1 MTKRQSQKGQTI
13 ALVAVSMVSFI
24 AMGALAID
32 LTSLYS
38 ARGEIQRAADAAVLA
53 GAKAFLDSGVVTDP
67 NNSTLQALATN
78 LATAYAA
85 VAASQNIIAN
95 GSAQLVPGFPTLDFS
110 IPGNPRITIR
120 LQRTS
125 LPLFFAR
132 IWGANFASVSATAV
146 AEAYNPAF
154 SQSNGGS
161 FLPSAPKCVKPLLI
175 PNSDPGQPG
184 HPPFVNLASG
194 AVNSASGPFI
204 GEQIAFKTGCNP
216 GGGSLK
222 GCNLPPAKGSGLQ
235 APNAGEYLPMLVGTT
250 HQYCHGSAA
259 AGCSGGAGDFEQS
272 IECCDGT
279 AFNFP
284 QCGTSATFASWD
296 PTIDPRGIGQPSS
309 PVQSGLQCLIHS
321 TGGSTQQD
329 SLDPSAFSSGTGPLL
344 ISPGTFSQSRYRL
357 SSGAIIGTSDS
368 VITVPLID
376 TSSGTLPDSHQV
388 NIVGFLTLFVGD
400 ANAGNGDFNATI
412 LNVTGCGNNPSAS
425 AAVSGGGVSA
435 IPVRLIHN

>member
-1 MTKRQSQKGQTI
+1 MKLHNQKGQTI
-13 ALVAVSMVSFI
+13 AIVAVSMVSFI

-38 ARGEIQRAADAAVLA
+38 ARGEIQRAADAAALA

-67 NNSTLQALATN
+67 NSSTLQTLAQN
-78 LATAYAA
+78 MATAYAA
-85 VAASQNIIAN
+85 GSASQNMVAN
-95 GSAQLVPGFPTLDFS
+95 GAAQLAPGFPALDFS
-110 IPGNPRITIR
+110 IAGNPRITVR
-120 LQRTS
+120 LQRIS

-132 IWGANFASVSATAV
+132 IWGTNLASVSATAV

-154 SQSNGGS
+154 SQFNGGS
-161 FLPSAPKCVKPLLI
+161 FLPSAPKCVKPLLL
-175 PNSDPGQPG
+175 PNKDPGQPG
-184 HPPFVNLASG
+184 NPAFVNANG
-194 AVNSASGPFI
+194 TVNSAFGPFI
-204 GEQIAFKTGCNP
+204 GEQIALSTGCNP
-216 GGGSLK
+216 GGGSVK
-222 GCNLPPAKGSGLQ
+222 GCNLPPAKGSGLK
-235 APNAGEYLPMLVGTT
+235 APSAGEYLPMLVGTT
-250 HQYCHGSAA
+250 HQFCHGSAA
-259 AGCSGGAGDFEQS
+259 QGCSGGTGDFEQS

-284 QCGTSATFASWD
+284 QCGTSATSAAWD

-329 SLDPSAFSSGTGPLL
+329 SLDPSAFSAGTGPLL
-344 ISPGTFSQSRYRL
+344 ISPGTFSQSRYGL

-376 TSSGTLPDSHQV
+376 TSSGVLLDSHQV
-388 NIVGFLTLFVGD
+388 TIVGFLTLFVND

-412 LNVTGCGNNPSAS
+412 MNVTGCGNTPSS
-425 AAVSGGGVSA
+425 STAVSGGGVSA